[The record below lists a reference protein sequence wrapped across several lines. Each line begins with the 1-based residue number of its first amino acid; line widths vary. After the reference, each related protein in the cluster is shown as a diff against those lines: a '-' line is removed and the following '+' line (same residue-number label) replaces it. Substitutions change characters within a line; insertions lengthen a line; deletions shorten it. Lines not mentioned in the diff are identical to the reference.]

1 MDGGSE
7 NRIVYMTSD
16 MIRLYTVKDT
26 AKILGVSV
34 NKVYELIQNGELKAF
49 DLGRWKIKGE
59 EINRYIDSLPEI
71 RPEEAVIENK

>member
-26 AKILGVSV
+26 AKLLGVSV
-34 NKVYELIQNGELKAF
+34 NDVRKLIRDGRLKAF

-59 EINRYIDSLPEI
+59 EINRFIDSLPEI
-71 RPEEAVIENK
+71 RPEEAAIENK

>member
-1 MDGGSE
+1 MDGRSE
-7 NRIVYMTSD
+7 SRIVYMTSD

-26 AKILGVSV
+26 AKLLGVSV

-49 DLGRWKIKGE
+49 DLGHWKIKGE

-71 RPEEAVIENK
+71 RPEALINK